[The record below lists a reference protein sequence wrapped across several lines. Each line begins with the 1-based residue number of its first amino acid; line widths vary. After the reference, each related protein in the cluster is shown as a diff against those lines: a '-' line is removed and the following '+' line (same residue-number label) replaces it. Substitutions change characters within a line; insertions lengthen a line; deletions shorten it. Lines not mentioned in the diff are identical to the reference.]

1 MCKCQLDDWAE
12 PWNSWN
18 SLNSPCGTAL
28 LHSWNP
34 LPGTFLPE
42 RFTWNYSWSS
52 NIPPVTLLLARARV
66 PSIAYTAA
74 PKVILKVAPKV
85 PPPEVLPEVVA
96 TKTEVV
102 ATKYPPRVGQ
112 QGRHEGP
119 NVAPKASPEGA
130 L

>member
-1 MCKCQLDDWAE
+1 MSIGRLGGTLELLELIELSLWNCPPAVLE
-12 PWNSWN
+12 PSSWN
-18 SLNSPCGTAL
+18 FSPRTLHLELFLELQHSSCNSTPGKGART
-28 LHSWNP
+28 LHR
-34 LPGTFLPE
+34 L
-42 RFTWNYSWSS
+42 YSGSKS
-52 NIPPVTLLLARARV
+52 DPQ
-66 PSIAYTAA
+66 SG
-74 PKVILKVAPKV
+74 PKGA
-85 PPPEVLPEVVA
+85 PPEVLPEVVA